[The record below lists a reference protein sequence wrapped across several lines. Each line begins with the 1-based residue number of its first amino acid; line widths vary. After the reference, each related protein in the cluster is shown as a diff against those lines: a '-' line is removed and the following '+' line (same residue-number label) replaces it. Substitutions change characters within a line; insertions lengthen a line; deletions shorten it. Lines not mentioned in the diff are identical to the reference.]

1 MKKKN
6 IEKYLVLKCTTSEE
20 FLEILA
26 KVMDYNPTI
35 LDDNPLEIGRNEQ
48 IEKQKIDNLA
58 SARER
63 QIAKY
68 RYVNNSNKVN
78 YDIVK
83 VENPRIN
90 KNDASTLQ
98 GTFYMIKVSNYTLIR
113 TAINT
118 IIKDTLPKD
127 KVITAFWNY
136 GKGDKYYNVTLFK
149 DKKDIE
155 KYVNTLPTHITKH
168 DVILRNGDK
177 VLIEC

>member
-6 IEKYLVLKCTTSEE
+6 IEKYLVLKCNTSAE
-20 FLEILA
+20 FLEILS

-78 YDIVK
+78 YEIVT

-90 KNDASTLQ
+90 KKDASALQ
-98 GTFYMIKVSNYTLIR
+98 GTYYMIKISNYTLIKS
-113 TAINT
+113 AIKS
-118 IIKDTLPKD
+118 IIKETIPHD

-136 GKGDKYYNVTLFK
+136 DNGDKYYNVTLFK
-149 DKKDIE
+149 NKTDIE
-155 KYVNTLPTHITKH
+155 KYVKTLPTHITKH